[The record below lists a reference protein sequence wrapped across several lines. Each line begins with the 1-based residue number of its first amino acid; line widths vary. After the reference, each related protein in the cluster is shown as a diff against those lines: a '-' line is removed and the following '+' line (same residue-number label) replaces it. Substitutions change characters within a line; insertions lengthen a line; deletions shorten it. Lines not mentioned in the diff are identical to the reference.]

1 MFFSATKK
9 ASNEPA
15 EGGILRSEES
25 IAFEEAWEGARAG
38 ADIPDRS
45 GIDLKR
51 FAKFARWLA
60 IIEPDRHGLSLPL
73 RLVGSGFFD
82 FFKADLTGLDYLD
95 LVDPAIKTLAYD
107 SVIACLEQPCGLWQS
122 TPAQIADGGTMPYEY
137 TILPISKGMGKADH
151 IVVYVNFELVPMA
164 PRPMVDR
171 VEHSE
176 VWHWLDIGFGVPDI
190 AF

>member
-1 MFFSATKK
+1 MFFSAFRKTVDKPD
-9 ASNEPA
+9 SS
-15 EGGILRSEES
+15 IMRSEES

-51 FAKFARWLA
+51 FARFARWLA
-60 IIEPDRHGLSLPL
+60 IIEPDRNSSSLPL

-82 FFKADLTGLDYLD
+82 FFKADLTGIDYLD

-107 SVIACLEQPCGLWQS
+107 SVIACLDQPCGLWQS
-122 TPAQIADGGTMPYEY
+122 TPAQTADGGTMPYEY
-137 TILPISKGMGKADH
+137 TILPISKGTGRADH
-151 IVVYVNFELVPMA
+151 IIVYVNFEVVPMA

-171 VEHSE
+171 VEHAE
-176 VWHWLDIGFGVPDI
+176 IWHWLDTGFGVPGLV
-190 AF
+190 F

>member
-1 MFFSATKK
+1 MFLSSRKFAD
-9 ASNEPA
+9 EPA
-15 EGGILRSEES
+15 RTMISRSEES
-25 IAFEEAWEGARAG
+25 IAFEEAWERARIG
-38 ADIPDRS
+38 ADIPDRR

-60 IIEPDRHGLSLPL
+60 IIEPERTSPALPL

-95 LVDPAIKTLAYD
+95 LVDPAIRTLAYD
-107 SVIACLEQPCGLWQS
+107 SVIACLDRPCGLWQS
-122 TPAQIADGGTMPYEY
+122 TPAQIADGSTMPYEY
-137 TILPISKGMGKADH
+137 TILPISKGTGRADH
-151 IVVYVNFELVPMA
+151 IVVHVNFELVPMA

-176 VWHWLDIGFGVPDI
+176 VWHWLDIGFGVPDL